1 MATTVLNQ
9 PILTPWVSL
18 SIPANTQTEIQLAN
32 SGAYLLAFVGN
43 ATQSQIATILVG
55 NTGNVSHTIYGDNT
69 ALTITDGSG
78 NGRITLQCSTA
89 RNVYITSLNNTAPAK
104 LVS

>member
-18 SIPANTQTEIQLAN
+18 SIPANTQTGIQLAN
-32 SGAYLLAFVGN
+32 SGAYLLVFIGN
-43 ATQSQIATILVG
+43 ASQSKIATILVG
-55 NTGNVSHTIYGDNT
+55 NTGNVSHTEYGDNT
-69 ALTITDGSG
+69 ALTINDGSG

-89 RNVYITSLNNTAPAK
+89 RNVYIAALNNAAPAK
-104 LVS
+104 FVS